1 MLRCSMIMMAI
12 LFTVKM
18 EGDRDLYY
26 HLTQQYI
33 HLASLTIL
41 TLFDNISK
49 SQLNAAQRGVGIKT
63 DPAYYDKGAR

>member
-1 MLRCSMIMMAI
+1 
-12 LFTVKM
+12 M